1 MKALFRF
8 PLLIAIFLLP
18 VASYGQIKVDF
29 KKKVINQTNTRVNQA
44 TDKTISKSLDVV
56 EDGIT
61 DAVTGGDEK
70 DEDKNQ
76 NKADKSA
83 ADTQNDDNS
92 AARSETATG
101 SKSSAQEQPA
111 LQTYSKYDFT
121 PGEKILFYED
131 FSQDAIGDFPA
142 LWNTN
147 GSAEVVNTNLFPG
160 NWMKFDC
167 REAIWTDALL
177 TLPDN
182 YTIEFDVI
190 PTSGGESNG
199 GMSGYSFRLMQAIN
213 AAAYDHGA
221 IPGKAAFCYS
231 VEYFGR
237 PGYRTYI
244 NLDGAEALGLSG
256 TKEDDAI
263 KVIKDKKYHIALWYQ
278 KGRVRFYQDQNKLFD
293 LPKAFT
299 FQGVKMDRIRFE
311 DGAAMVTNIRIA
323 VGAPDMRNKLLTEG
337 KLVTY
342 GIYFDV
348 NKDVVKHE
356 SYGTLKS
363 IATILTENPDVRVKI
378 VGHTD
383 SDGADAANLDLSK
396 RRGASVKNELV
407 KSFGIDASR
416 LESDGMGET
425 QPISPN
431 DSPANKALNRRVELL
446 KL

>member
-1 MKALFRF
+1 MKAMIRF
-8 PLLIAIFLLP
+8 SLLIAIFLLSIN
-18 VASYGQIKVDF
+18 SYCQINVDF
-29 KKKVINQTNTRVNQA
+29 RKKVINQTNTRVNQA
-44 TDKTISKSLDVV
+44 TDKTISKGLDVV
-56 EDGIT
+56 EEGVT
-61 DAVTGGDEK
+61 DAVTGGDEQ
-70 DEDKNQ
+70 DNE
-76 NKADKSA
+76 KSQDNA
-83 ADTQNDDNS
+83 ADESQSSNASGSKAGT
-92 AARSETATG
+92 ETG

-121 PGEKILFYED
+121 PGEKIIFYED

-147 GSAEVVNTNLFPG
+147 GSAEIVNSNLYPG

-177 TLPDN
+177 DLPDN

-190 PTSGGESNG
+190 PIKGSEGS
-199 GMSGYSFRLMQAIN
+199 MAGYSFRIMQAIN
-213 AAAYDHGA
+213 AASYDHGA
-221 IPGKAAFCYS
+221 IPGKASFCFT

-237 PGYRTYI
+237 PSYRTYI
-244 NLDGAEALGLSG
+244 NLDGAEELGLSG
-256 TKEDDAI
+256 YKEDDAL
-263 KVIKDKKYHIALWYQ
+263 KQKEGQKYHMALWYQ
-278 KGRVRFYQDQNKLFD
+278 KGRVRLYQDQNKMFD

-299 FQGVKMDRIRFE
+299 FQGVKMDRLRFE
-311 DGAAMVTNIRIA
+311 EGAAMIGNIRIA

-348 NKDVVKHE
+348 NKDVVKPE
-356 SYGTLKS
+356 SYGFMKS
-363 IATILTENPDVRVKI
+363 IATILTENPTVRIKI
-378 VGHTD
+378 IGHTD

-416 LESDGMGET
+416 IESDGLGES
-425 QPISPN
+425 QPIAPN
-431 DSPANKALNRRVELL
+431 DTPANKALNRRVEFI

>member
-1 MKALFRF
+1 MKSLIKIV
-8 PLLIAIFLLP
+8 LLIAIFIFT
-18 VASYGQIKVDF
+18 VNSYGQINVNFKHKV
-29 KKKVINQTNTRVNQA
+29 VSQTNTRVNQA
-44 TDKTISKSLDVV
+44 ADKTISKGLDAV
-56 EDGIT
+56 EDGVT
-61 DAVTGGDEK
+61 DAITGGD
-70 DEDKNQ
+70 DKE
-76 NKADKSA
+76 KADNSTSGGDAKS
-83 ADTQNDDNS
+83 DTES
-92 AARSETATG
+92 KSEGATTG
-101 SKSSAQEQPA
+101 KSSAQEQPA
-111 LQTYSKYDFT
+111 LQSYSKYDFI
-121 PGEKILFYED
+121 PGEKIIFYED
-131 FSQDAIGDFPA
+131 FTQDAVGDFPA

-147 GSAEVVNTNLFPG
+147 GSAEIVTTNLFPG

-182 YTIEFDVI
+182 YTIEFDII
-190 PTSGGESNG
+190 PTSGSESNG
-199 GMSGYSFRLMQAIN
+199 GMRGYSFRLMQAIN
-213 AAAYDHGA
+213 AASYDHGA
-221 IPGKAAFCYS
+221 IPGKAAFDFS

-244 NLDGAEALGLSG
+244 NLDGAENLGLSG
-256 TKEDDAI
+256 YKEDDAL
-263 KVIKDKKYHIALWYQ
+263 KQKKDQKYHMALWYQ
-278 KGRVRFYQDQNKLFD
+278 KGRVRLYQDQNKLFD

-311 DGAAMVTNIRIA
+311 DGAAMVTNIRMA

-348 NKDVVKHE
+348 NKDVVKPE

-363 IATILTENPDVRVKI
+363 IAAILTENPDVRVKI
-378 VGHTD
+378 AGHTD

-416 LESDGMGET
+416 LESDGLGET
-425 QPISPN
+425 QPIAPN
-431 DSPANKALNRRVELL
+431 DTPANKALNRRVELL

>member
-1 MKALFRF
+1 MKSLIKIL
-8 PLLIAIFLLP
+8 LLIALFIFP
-18 VASYGQIKVDF
+18 VSSYGQVHVNF
-29 KKKVINQTNTRVNQA
+29 KSKVINQTNARANHA
-44 TDKTISKSLDVV
+44 ADKTISKGLDAV
-56 EDGIT
+56 EEGIT
-61 DAVTGGDEK
+61 DAVTGEGDEAK
-70 DEDKNQ
+70 EQNEKPSSDENAQSDSD
-76 NKADKSA
+76 NKTDA
-83 ADTQNDDNS
+83 A
-92 AARSETATG
+92 AAG
-101 SKSSAQEQPA
+101 KGSAQEQPA
-111 LQTYSKYDFT
+111 LQSYSKYDFM
-121 PGEKILFYED
+121 PGEKIIFYED
-131 FSQDAIGDFPA
+131 FSQDAVGDFPA

-147 GSAEVVNTNLFPG
+147 GSAEIVTTNLFPG

-190 PTSGGESNG
+190 PTSGSESNG
-199 GMSGYSFRLMQAIN
+199 GMSGYGFRLMQAIN
-213 AAAYDHGA
+213 AASYDHGA
-221 IPGKAAFCYS
+221 IPGKAAFAYY

-244 NLDGAEALGLSG
+244 NLDGAENLGLSG
-256 TKEDDAI
+256 YKEDDAL
-263 KVIKDKKYHIALWYQ
+263 KQKKDQKYHMALWYQ
-278 KGRVRFYQDQNKLFD
+278 KGRVRLYQDQNKLFD

-323 VGAPDMRNKLLTEG
+323 IGAPDMRNKLLTEG

-348 NKDVVKHE
+348 NKDVVKPE
-356 SYGTLKS
+356 SYSTLKS
-363 IATILTENPDVRVKI
+363 IAGILTENPDVKIKI

-407 KSFGIDASR
+407 KNFGIDASR
-416 LESDGMGET
+416 LESDGLGES
-425 QPISPN
+425 QPIAPN
-431 DSPANKALNRRVELL
+431 DTPANKALNRRVELL